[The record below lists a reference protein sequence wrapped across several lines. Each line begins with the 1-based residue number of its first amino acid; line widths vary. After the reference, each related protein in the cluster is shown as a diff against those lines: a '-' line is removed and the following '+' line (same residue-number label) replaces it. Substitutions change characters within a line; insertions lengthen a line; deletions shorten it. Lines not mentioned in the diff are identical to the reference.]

1 MMAMEALAI
10 ERQPALH
17 VLLIDP
23 DPEERRTA
31 TWCLEREGYRVTQA
45 ESGSAALQMFNHE
58 RADVVVLA
66 GGGAVVPGLRQLAG
80 RRALSVLLLFGA
92 QELDGHAIVADS
104 GADDF
109 LVRPVRPSE
118 LVVRVRSL
126 ARLNRARDVS
136 RDLNHDMK
144 NPLSAILANCQYL
157 MRHVRLEDEA
167 REVVGDIA
175 SSASHLGR
183 MLEAGA
189 HQATAHQV
197 RAHQVG
203 AHQVGAH
210 QVGAH
215 QVGAH
220 QVGAHQVGAGKS
232 PGRANR

>member
-1 MMAMEALAI
+1 MIAMEALAFVP
-10 ERQPALH
+10 QPGLH

-23 DPEERRTA
+23 DPEERRVA

-45 ESGSAALQMFNHE
+45 DSGSAALQAFGQD
-58 RADVVVLA
+58 RADVVILA
-66 GGGAVVPGLRQLAG
+66 GGGAVVAGLRELAG
-80 RRALSVLLLFGA
+80 RRAISVLLLLGA
-92 QELDGHAIVADS
+92 QELDGEAIVAGS

-126 ARLNRARDVS
+126 ARLNRVRDAS
-136 RDLNHDMK
+136 RDLTHDMK

-157 MRHVRLEDEA
+157 MRHVRLEEEA

-175 SSASHLGR
+175 SSATHLGR

-189 HQATAHQV
+189 HQAGV
-197 RAHQVG
+197 
-203 AHQVGAH
+203 
-210 QVGAH
+210 
-215 QVGAH
+215 
-220 QVGAHQVGAGKS
+220 GKS